1 MKTSNFILNIQVK
14 GIQASYYKKL
24 LLKEKDKT
32 SRFKGFTLEEY
43 LNELIKVL
51 ALNYEDMVSHCK
63 SNGGDSYKVF
73 PDFGLGYV
81 LLKRDVVLI
90 QLDFVEVTFPRV
102 DFTSCSVQGLGEKN
116 GD

>member
-1 MKTSNFILNIQVK
+1 MKTSNFILNTQVE
-14 GIQASYYKKL
+14 GIQASYYEKV

-51 ALNYEDMVSHCK
+51 ALNYKDMISHCQ
-63 SNGGDSYKVF
+63 SNGGNIYKVF
-73 PDFGLGYV
+73 PGFGLGYV
-81 LLKRDVVLI
+81 LLKRDVILI

-102 DFTSCSVQGLGEKN
+102 DFTSCSVQGV
-116 GD
+116 